1 MRKYRTKSGN
11 IEEKLPGI
19 NATVNPS
26 EKVQIAMAGGVD
38 SIQGVRDVLGLQGKT
53 NNLKGQGAKNI
64 ISFDTGA
71 GGDDA
76 SDDAD
81 GEADASSPGEGGE
94 AATGAGPSDDE
105 TSDEGFGFTGQQG
118 YGVSS
123 TDDAGLGVGWGKAP
137 TSVESEDIGTI
148 PTPTAT
154 EKAAA
159 TEDIGAKAGALSN
172 AIAAQEEA
180 EEVDWSDV
188 FGKVKTGLTFASLV
202 KDTLVSFYPP
212 GLALTAIGF
221 GLGKA
226 MGKGGTTDATADP
239 DTTMGPTPADPGQ
252 DDEAD
257 EPSEPA
263 PGPDTSPD
271 GVDFQ
276 KQRSAARVNRAA
288 SNNTT
293 LAVSEEDDFTRQ
305 ELRRARRQIT
315 RFA

>member
-1 MRKYRTKSGN
+1 MRKYRTKAGT

-38 SIQGVRDVLGLQGKT
+38 NIEGVRDVLGYEGKK
-53 NNLKGQGAKNI
+53 NFIKGQGAKAKHLV
-64 ISFDTGA
+64 SFWSGA
-71 GGDDA
+71 
-76 SDDAD
+76 
-81 GEADASSPGEGGE
+81 EADA
-94 AATGAGPSDDE
+94 AGAGDDPGADSGGDE

-202 KDTLVSFYPP
+202 KDTLVSFSPP

-293 LAVSEEDDFTRQ
+293 LAVSEEDDFTPK
-305 ELRRARRQIT
+305 ELRRRRRQIT